1 MLSTSERDA
10 SRIMRACEVGER
22 GTQPGPVA
30 GSDARLK
37 GGLGEVDSFGAPVF
51 WAGDADEAAVALEAV
66 DDGQEGL
73 FGGVQLAASSVSRAS
88 PPATKIKSDASK
100 GWAVMS
106 WVRTRPRV
114 PARVGE

>member
-1 MLSTSERDA
+1 MTAR
-10 SRIMRACEVGER
+10 EVGER
-22 GTQPGPVA
+22 GTQPGPAA

-73 FGGVQLAASSVSRAS
+73 FSWAASSVSRAS

-106 WVRTRPRV
+106 WVAYSAASSCPSW
-114 PARVGE
+114 